1 MRNIYQHQ
9 KSVTAMAAASFDLR
23 QSLVSGARRIVCL
36 LSTPVVTE
44 EDGCVAL
51 DRLASAV
58 KQLCALKRAGH
69 EIIVVA
75 SGAVGIGQEFLRK
88 QAVLSASL
96 DTITDGFKKQDNDL
110 GLRVCAAAGQAGLMS
125 LLSTMFGQYEEPCA
139 QILTEEADFADPV
152 QRSNFAQA
160 TQALLKVGVIPVINE
175 NDVMSRRGTQ
185 LRDSE
190 GQVLWDNEPLA
201 MLIGRECFVDVVL
214 LVGDTPGLLSETGDV
229 VDTFDDGIAV
239 IDGGRGSR
247 VGLEGVRGKVSAAQ
261 QAVRDGWVRA
271 VLMIGVNDIESA
283 SAGEVKG
290 TLFARHSGDEPGT
303 SRARL

>member
-1 MRNIYQHQ
+1 
-9 KSVTAMAAASFDLR
+9 MAAASFDLR
-23 QSLVSGARRIVCL
+23 QSVVSGARRIVCL

-96 DTITDGFKKQDNDL
+96 DTITDGFKKQENDL
-110 GLRVCAAAGQAGLMS
+110 GLRVCAAAGQAGLMG

-152 QRSNFAQA
+152 QRSNFSHT

-175 NDVMSRRGTQ
+175 NDVMSRRETH

-201 MLIGRECFVDVVL
+201 LLVGRECFVDVVL
-214 LVGDTPGLLSETGDV
+214 LVGDTPGLLSEEGGV
-229 VDTFDDGIAV
+229 VDTFDADVPVIAPP
-239 IDGGRGSR
+239 GSR

-261 QAVRDGWVRA
+261 RAVRDGWVRA
-271 VLMIGVNDIESA
+271 VLMICVNDIESA

-290 TLFARHSGDEPGT
+290 TLFTRHGRDDPAA